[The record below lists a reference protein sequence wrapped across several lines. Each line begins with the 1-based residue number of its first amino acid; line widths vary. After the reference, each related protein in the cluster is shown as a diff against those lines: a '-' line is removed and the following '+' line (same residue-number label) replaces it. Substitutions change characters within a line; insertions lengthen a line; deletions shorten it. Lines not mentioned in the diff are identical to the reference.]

1 MTTSPYSTSSPSND
15 NSFHLSA
22 ETIKKSVDL
31 KREHIQALQAQI
43 DTLHAEIGKIQDDA
57 RALVHQELPKL
68 ANADERTEL
77 ASEFYWKYDDI
88 IAAWAVADALG
99 VKPGAVHSA
108 VWDAY
113 IPAKCS
119 RCGKDYDRQITSRTN
134 YNYYKSE
141 LRDKGFVS
149 YTCAECEAKAE
160 QREREYWASE
170 DAEITRLRALP
181 YPEYLQTDHWKEMRR
196 RMLKRAHFRC
206 QVCNKGNTQLDV
218 HHRTYERR
226 GHEEYGDL
234 IVLCNDCHRTFHE
247 NGRLTK

>member
-1 MTTSPYSTSSPSND
+1 MSVNHTSSPSND
-15 NSFHLSA
+15 NPNQRSA
-22 ETIKKSVDL
+22 EIILRYVDL
-31 KREHIQALQAQI
+31 GRERIGDLEGRIAALKSEIEAIQA
-43 DTLHAEIGKIQDDA
+43 DA
-57 RALVHQELPKL
+57 RAFVDAELPKL
-68 ANADERTEL
+68 QNDDERIEL
-77 ASEFYWKYDDI
+77 ASEFYWKYSDI

-99 VKPGAVHSA
+99 VKPGNVHNA

-113 IPAKCS
+113 IPAKC
-119 RCGKDYDRQITSRTN
+119 RQCGKEYERQVTSRTN
-134 YNYYKSE
+134 YNYYKAE

-149 YTCAECEAKAE
+149 YTCPECDAKAD
-160 QREREYWASE
+160 QREREYWATE
-170 DAEITRLRALP
+170 DAEIARLRALP
-181 YPEYLQTDHWKEMRR
+181 YPEYLKTDHWKEMRR

-226 GHEEYGDL
+226 GKEEYGDL